1 MMKKYDPI
9 SKKCPHFLH
18 GGDYN
23 PEQWLETPE
32 IIDEDMRM
40 MKLAS
45 VNVVSIGIFA
55 WSMLEPEEGRFDFS
69 WLDMVMDKLA
79 QNGIFAILA
88 TPSGARPVW
97 MTQKYPEVLRVDADR
112 QRRLFG
118 GRHNHCFT
126 SPVYR
131 EKVHIVN
138 TKLAERYKDHPALLA
153 WHISNEY
160 SGECHCPLC
169 QQAFRDYLKQ
179 TFGSVDSL
187 NHEWWTAFW
196 SHRYTD
202 WSQIE
207 SPSPK
212 GETEL
217 HGLVLE
223 WKRFVTRQ
231 TVDFFKNEIAP
242 LKAITPDI
250 PVTTNFME
258 LCAAYDQWT
267 LAKEEDVVSWD
278 SYPEWHNDREKLW
291 ETAAKTAFAHDLNRS
306 LKGGRPFMLMESTP
320 SLVNWRAIDK
330 LKRPGLLELSSLQ
343 AVAHG
348 SDTVQYFQWRKS
360 RGSFEKFHG
369 AVVDHCGHEHTRVFG
384 EVAALGEKLARL
396 DDVLGTSVKPEVAV
410 VFDYEN
416 QWAIEEAKFGNQ
428 EQVRYPETCI
438 EHYRAFWKQ
447 GIPVDIINEGADLSG
462 YRLVIAPM
470 LYMTREEFAKKAQA
484 FTAAGGTFV
493 TTYASGLVNEH
504 DLCWLGGFPGP
515 LRALTGIWAEE
526 TDALYPEDRN
536 GLSLPDG
543 SPLKLSG
550 CYAVKEICDIIHA
563 EKARVLAVYASD
575 FYAGTPALTVND
587 YGAGKAYYIAA
598 RTGADFL
605 DAFYG
610 SLSVE
615 LALGRAVSSPL
626 AEGVSAELRTDGETD
641 YLFLLNFSEQQ
652 QTVELQSPCRNLLT
666 GEDLCK
672 SVELPRCG
680 TAILAKPAGTA
691 V

>member
-1 MMKKYDPI
+1 MKKYDPI

-32 IIDEDMRM
+32 IIDEDIRL
-40 MKLAS
+40 MKLAH

-55 WSMLEPEEGRFDFS
+55 WSKLEPEEGNFDFS
-69 WLDMVMDKLA
+69 WLDIVMDKLA

-112 QRRLFG
+112 QRRIFG

-131 EKVHIVN
+131 EKVRIIT
-138 TKLAERYKDHPALLA
+138 TKLAERYKNHPALLA

-169 QQAFRDYLKQ
+169 QQAFRDDLKK
-179 TFGSVDSL
+179 TFGSLDNL
-187 NHEWWTAFW
+187 NHEWWTTFW
-196 SHRYTD
+196 SHHYTD

-217 HGLVLE
+217 HGLILE
-223 WKRFVTRQ
+223 WKRFITHQ
-231 TVDFFKNEIAP
+231 TTDFFKNEIAP
-242 LKAITPDI
+242 IRAITPDI

-258 LCAAYDQWT
+258 LCAAYDQWA
-267 LAKEEDVVSWD
+267 LAKEENVVSWD
-278 SYPEWHNDREKLW
+278 SYPEWHNDHEKLW

-306 LKGGRPFMLMESTP
+306 LNHGHPFMLMESTP
-320 SLVNWRAIDK
+320 SLVNWRPIAK
-330 LKRPGLLELSSLQ
+330 LKRPGMHELSSLQ

-369 AVVDHCGHEHTRVFG
+369 AVVDHCGHEHTRVFA
-384 EVAALGEKLARL
+384 EIEQLGQKLTQL
-396 DDVLGTSVKPEVAV
+396 DAVLGTSVKPEVAI

-416 QWAIEEAKFGNQ
+416 QWALEEAKFGNQ
-428 EQVRYPETCI
+428 QAVRYPETCI
-438 EHYRAFWKQ
+438 DHYKAFWKQ

-462 YRLVIAPM
+462 YQLVIAPM
-470 LYMTREEFAKKAQA
+470 LYMTRADFAKRAEA
-484 FTAAGGTFV
+484 YTAAGGTFV
-493 TTYASGLVNEH
+493 TTYQSGLVNEH

-526 TDALYPEDRN
+526 TDALYPSDSN
-536 GLSLPDG
+536 GLSVHGGNGLG
-543 SPLKLSG
+543 FSG
-550 CYAVKEICDIIHA
+550 DYAVKDICDIIHA
-563 EKARVLAVYASD
+563 EKASVLATYSND
-575 FYAGTPALTVND
+575 FYAGSPALTVNNFGD
-587 YGAGKAYYIAA
+587 GQAYYIAA
-598 RTGADFL
+598 RTGTDFL
-605 DAFYG
+605 DTFYAG
-610 SLSVE
+610 LSKT
-615 LALGRAVSSPL
+615 LTLKRTISAQLP
-626 AEGVSAELRTDGETD
+626 EGVSAQIRTDGETD
-641 YLFLLNFSEQQ
+641 YLFLMNFTEQP
-652 QTVELQSPCRNLLT
+652 QTVELKAPCKALLT
-666 GEDLCK
+666 GQEYRG
-672 SVELPRCG
+672 SAELSSYG
-680 TAILAKPAGTA
+680 ITILTKPAGTA
-691 V
+691 I